1 MKIAIDCAVAKTEG
15 VLTLERPVHGG
26 AALARVEG
34 GRVALVRGGIP
45 GESVEARLEE
55 RSGVLQGRV
64 TRVLTASPDRVPA
77 SEHPGLDY
85 SFIRYEKQLAL
96 KQEVVRDALSR
107 ALKREVQV
115 PPVKPAPRLWHY
127 RNAVQ
132 PAVTRGGLG
141 YREPESHEVVLLES
155 DPVANEAIN
164 NAWEAWGRLDAPKG
178 VREVVFRGNDQGE
191 VLASLVATAPE
202 KTLVPFAHE
211 LVKAGLTGVSYAPF
225 DARGRFRGGSERLA
239 GARSIEQRYG
249 DFDISVSATNFA
261 QPNPSA
267 AGELYKALQ
276 TLAASGGLALDVY
289 AGSGIIG
296 MHLAESFER
305 VTALEINRGSV
316 VRGERDAARLGI
328 GNLTFIKAD
337 AKRLVVPPDTDLIAV
352 DPPRAGLNKEVRRT
366 LTASQAPRLVYVSCD
381 VATWARDV
389 AAFVASGWRLEHAQ
403 PFDFYPHTHHI
414 EMLSLLVR

>member
-1 MKIAIDCAVAKTEG
+1 M
-15 VLTLERPVHGG
+15 LERPVHGG

-45 GESVEARLEE
+45 GEEVEADLEE

-64 TRVLTASPDRVPA
+64 TRVLTASPDRVP
-77 SEHPGLDY
+77 SSKHPGLDY
-85 SFIRYEKQLAL
+85 SFISYERQLEL
-96 KQEVVRDALSR
+96 KREVVRDALSR
-107 ALKREVQV
+107 TLKREVEV
-115 PPVKPAPRLWHY
+115 PPVRLAPLLWHY
-127 RNAVQ
+127 RSAVQ
-132 PAVTRGGLG
+132 PAVTPGGLG
-141 YREPESHEVVLLES
+141 YREPESHEVVVLTS

-164 NAWEAWGRLDAPKG
+164 NAWEVWGRLRVPKG
-178 VREVVFRGNDQGE
+178 VREVVFRGNDGGE
-191 VLASLVATAPE
+191 VLASLVATAPA

-211 LVKAGLTGVSYAPF
+211 LVKAGLAGVSYASHDP
-225 DARGRFRGGSERLA
+225 RGRFRGGSERLA
-239 GARSIEQRYG
+239 GARSIRQRYG

-267 AGELYKALQ
+267 AGELYKTLQ

-296 MHLAESFER
+296 MHLAENFGR
-305 VTALEINRGSV
+305 VIALEIDRGSV

-328 GNLTFIKAD
+328 INLKFVKAD
-337 AKRLVVPPDTDLIAV
+337 AKRLVVPEGADLVAV

-366 LTASQAPRLVYVSCD
+366 LSASHAPRLLYVSCD

-389 AAFVASGWRLEHAQ
+389 AAFEASGWRLEHFQ
-403 PFDFYPHTHHI
+403 PFDFYPHTHHV

>member
-1 MKIAIDCAVAKTEG
+1 MAKTGSVVE
-15 VLTLERPVHGG
+15 LRLERPVHGG

-45 GESVEARLEE
+45 GENVEARLEE

-64 TRVLTASPDRVPA
+64 TRVLEASPDRVPA
-77 SEHPGLDY
+77 PAHPGLDY
-85 SFIRYEKQLAL
+85 AFIRYEKQLEL

-115 PPVKPAPRLWHY
+115 PPVRPAPRPWHY

-141 YREPESHEVVLLES
+141 YREPESHEVVVLES

-178 VREVVFRGNDQGE
+178 VREVVFRGNDQDE

-211 LVKAGLTGVSYAPF
+211 LTKAGLTGVSYAPF

-239 GARSIEQRYG
+239 RARSIEQRYG
-249 DFDISVSATNFA
+249 AFDISVSATNFA

-267 AGELYKALQ
+267 AGELYTSLQ
-276 TLAASGGLALDVY
+276 TLASSGGLALDVY

-296 MHLAESFER
+296 MHLAENFER
-305 VTALEINRGSV
+305 VTALEIDRGSV

-366 LTASQAPRLVYVSCD
+366 LTDSRAPRLVYVSCD

-403 PFDFYPHTHHI
+403 PFDFYPHTHHT